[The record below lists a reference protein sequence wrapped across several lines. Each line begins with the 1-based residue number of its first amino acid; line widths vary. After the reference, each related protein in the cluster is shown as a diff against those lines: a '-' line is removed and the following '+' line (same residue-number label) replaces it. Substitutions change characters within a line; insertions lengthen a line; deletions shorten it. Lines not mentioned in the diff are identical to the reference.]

1 MQTIINAIRSI
12 ANSDFM
18 TSENSWFDNAE
29 PQDSAMIS
37 FFKTEFKKSVESG
50 LPTLQSNR
58 ECTKRKQLVMLSY
71 YIIVHHKK
79 IYRACEYAYMSMRN
93 KI

>member
-1 MQTIINAIRSI
+1 MLYSYSTLLQIQCACGEETHRKDYMQTIINAIRSI

-37 FFKTEFKKSVESG
+37 FFKTEFKNQWRAAYQHYKATGSVPRG
-50 LPTLQSNR
+50 N
-58 ECTKRKQLVMLSY
+58 
-71 YIIVHHKK
+71 
-79 IYRACEYAYMSMRN
+79 N
-93 KI
+93 W